1 MRFYENKIRYYT
13 FKKNNNILT
22 GLINAA
28 DESLHDEAND
38 KAHTKKVLVLHSI
51 LSSLKPI

>member
-1 MRFYENKIRYYT
+1 MKIKSDT
-13 FKKNNNILT
+13 IHLKKNNNILT